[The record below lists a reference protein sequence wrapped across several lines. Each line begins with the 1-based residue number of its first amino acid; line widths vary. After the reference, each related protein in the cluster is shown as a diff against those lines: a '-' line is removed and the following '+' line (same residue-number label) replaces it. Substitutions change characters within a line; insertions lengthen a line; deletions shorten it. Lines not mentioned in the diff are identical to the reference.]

1 MQNNASQFSSGR
13 RKTPRPAL
21 VIFFSLITDSFT
33 HLKIRIPRFLLAAL
47 VVFFILPFPMRANP
61 TPAER
66 VAAIQTAL
74 RDAKLD
80 GWLFYDFRASDPLA
94 PRILMLGEDA
104 SGSRRWFY
112 YIPAS
117 GESTK
122 IVHSIE
128 RSKLDPLPGKRLVY
142 RGWEEQRARLRETLV
157 SPEKKKLRVA
167 MQYSPMNDIPYISR
181 VDAGTIELIRSFGV
195 DIVTSAELVQQF
207 EAVLTPEQK
216 QSHVEAS
223 DKMHHILLEAFAEI
237 GRNIRAEKAMTEYDI
252 QQFIARR
259 LEEEG
264 MERESGI
271 VAVNANTANPHYFP
285 TREAHSPIKRGDFVL
300 LDIVSKLRK
309 PGAICTDQ
317 TWTGYVGETVPEE
330 FTRIFNIV
338 REARDAATEF
348 VRKNVRE
355 DKSIRG
361 AEVDDVSRGVIK
373 RAGFAEQFTH
383 RTGHSIGEEG
393 HGNGVNIDNFETR
406 DSRRITPGVCFS
418 IEPGIYLEGKFGVR
432 SEIDVYVAEKEIE
445 VTGQPIQTEIVAI
458 LKAQ

>member
-1 MQNNASQFSSGR
+1 MKN
-13 RKTPRPAL
+13 
-21 VIFFSLITDSFT
+21 
-33 HLKIRIPRFLLAAL
+33 PRFLLSVL
-47 VVFFILPFPMRANP
+47 LLFSIFPSPMRANP

-66 VAAIQTAL
+66 VAEIQKAL
-74 RDAKLD
+74 RAAKLD
-80 GWLFYDFRASDPLA
+80 GWLFYDFRGSDPLA
-94 PRILMLGEDA
+94 PRILMLGDHA

-112 YIPAS
+112 YLPAT
-117 GESTK
+117 GEPTK

-128 RSKLDPLPGKRLVY
+128 RSKLDALPGKRLVY
-142 RGWEEQRARLRETLV
+142 RGWEEQRARLRETL
-157 SPEKKKLRVA
+157 SPAEKRKPLRVA

-195 DIVTSAELVQQF
+195 EPVTSAELVQQF

-223 DKMHHILLEAFAEI
+223 DKMHRVILEAFAEI
-237 GRNIRAEKAMTEYDI
+237 GRNIRADKPMTEYDI

-264 MERESGI
+264 MERENGI

-338 REARDAATEF
+338 REARDDATEF

-355 DKSIRG
+355 GKSIRG

-373 RAGFAEQFTH
+373 RAGYAEQFTH

-432 SEIDVYVAEKEIE
+432 SEIDVYVADKDIE
-445 VTGQPIQTEIVAI
+445 VTGQPIQTEVVAI
-458 LKAQ
+458 LKTP